1 MADIESAQETT
12 PQEEEQKP
20 DEDVK
25 TGRKRHFREYLQ
37 AILFTVLVALFLKAF
52 FIEAFRIPSGSMEQ
66 TLLEGDFILVNKFIY
81 GFKTPRTIPLTN
93 IAIPVCS
100 ILPIKNPKIGDVIIF
115 EFPGGRDEVTPGRS
129 ETYIKRCIGTPG
141 DTVEIIDK
149 TVHVNNRAVT
159 NPPLM
164 KYQSYEIH
172 PRGQTN
178 LRMFPPGMDNSEDNY
193 GPVVVPKK
201 RMLISIHY
209 DTIDQWYVFIRREGH
224 TVEIRGDKIFID
236 GRLTDSYT
244 VERDYFFMLG
254 DNRDNSLDSRFWG
267 FVPSDNIIGKAM
279 FVYWSW
285 EQNIPE
291 YHFIDKLSSVRW
303 NRIGTIIR

>member
-1 MADIESAQETT
+1 M
-12 PQEEEQKP
+12 
-20 DEDVK
+20 
-25 TGRKRHFREYLQ
+25 
-37 AILFTVLVALFLKAF
+37 
-52 FIEAFRIPSGSMEQ
+52 
-66 TLLEGDFILVNKFIY
+66 
-81 GFKTPRTIPLTN
+81 
-93 IAIPVCS
+93 
-100 ILPIKNPKIGDVIIF
+100 
-115 EFPGGRDEVTPGRS
+115 
-129 ETYIKRCIGTPG
+129 
-141 DTVEIIDK
+141 
-149 TVHVNNRAVT
+149 
-159 NPPLM
+159 
-164 KYQSYEIH
+164 
-172 PRGQTN
+172 
-178 LRMFPPGMDNSEDNY
+178 
-193 GPVVVPKK
+193 VPKK